1 MVLATNERDTLS
13 VWFVFLLSLYLY
25 LYFIYILFILLNHPP
40 QKQTYNS
47 FKGMMMNN
55 PKLNPLTYDWN
66 KVLIPYC
73 DGGSFA
79 GNNESVSY
87 VDVRG
92 KMMPLYF
99 RGFRNLNA
107 VLDDL
112 VANHGLGDVT
122 DALVSGDSAG
132 GLASYWHVDATCV
145 CGVCVC
151 CVCLSLWLPLC
162 LCASVFVRVCV
173 RAWLCVCVVELEATD
188 GVFR

>member
-1 MVLATNERDTLS
+1 
-13 VWFVFLLSLYLY
+13 
-25 LYFIYILFILLNHPP
+25 
-40 QKQTYNS
+40 
-47 FKGMMMNN
+47 MMMNN